1 MKTGLYIHFP
11 FCRAKCD
18 YCGFHSFPI
27 KDFESD
33 FSDFR
38 DKYIFALMS
47 EIQNQ
52 IQQYN
57 IDCIDTIYLGGGTPT
72 IFVGSKLKELL
83 KAIKTM
89 THVPNDAEISI
100 EVVPNDVL
108 GDTLDTLVQAGINR
122 MILGVQTL
130 NNQLHETIGRSS
142 ITCSEKCL
150 DFFCSHE
157 GFEHCVDIIYGIPG
171 QSIEKFMLELDSIL
185 EEKPDHISAYMLS
198 VEPNTPLGKRLPVT
212 PAFYELQAEMF
223 EVAEDVFAEH
233 NYIHYEISNYA
244 LKGKESRH
252 NMKYWTFQPYLG
264 IGPGAHSFINNERF
278 HNVTPIKDYLNGA
291 KVLYEFDK
299 KSPTSLHTE
308 FIMTS
313 LRLQEGFTDKA
324 FKDIFGVKIPNEVV
338 AALRNQNNLGNLI
351 IEKVKGGWRFYLSRK
366 GFLIADR
373 VIFEVTES
381 LL

>member
-108 GDTLDTLVQAGINR
+108 GDTLDTLVQTGINR

-142 ITCSEKCL
+142 IKCSEKCL

-171 QSIEKFMLELDSIL
+171 QTPKGFADELNVIL
-185 EEKPDHISAYMLS
+185 DYNPSHISAYMLS
-198 VEPNTPLGKRLPVT
+198 VEANTPLASRLPIT
-212 PAFYELQAEMF
+212 PSFYELQAELF
-223 EVAEDVFAEH
+223 ETAEDILTG
-233 NYIHYEISNYA
+233 NSYIHYEISNYA
-244 LKGKESRH
+244 LIGKESRH

-264 IGPGAHSFINNERF
+264 VGPGAHSFLNNERF
-278 HNVTPIKDYLNGA
+278 YNTTPVYEYAEKSNL
-291 KVLYEFDK
+291 LYEFDK
-299 KSPTSLHTE
+299 RSELSSYTE
-308 FIMTS
+308 FFMTS
-313 LRLQEGFTDKA
+313 LRLYKGFSDKT
-324 FKDIFGVKIPNEVV
+324 FKDTFGVMIPDMVLS
-338 AALRNQNNLGNLI
+338 ALKTQNNLGNVI
-351 IEKVKGGWRFYLSRK
+351 IEKDGKGWRFFLSRK
-366 GFLIADR
+366 GFLIADK